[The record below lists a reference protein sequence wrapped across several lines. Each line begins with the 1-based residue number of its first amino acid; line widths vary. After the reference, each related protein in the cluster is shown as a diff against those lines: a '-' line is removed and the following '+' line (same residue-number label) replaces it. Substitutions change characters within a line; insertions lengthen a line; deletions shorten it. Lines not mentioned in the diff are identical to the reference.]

1 MLGFAFVFTF
11 ISFRTVGNIKSVFF
25 LVAMALWAGLGAFTG
40 AGYEVA
46 ATTTPSNELH
56 YNSTGH
62 LILNV
67 TKTPESAVWLEE
79 GEQGLL
85 VSYIFYGL
93 TILCFI
99 LFVKHVW
106 KAE

>member
-1 MLGFAFVFTF
+1 MAFAFIFTF
-11 ISFRTVGNIKSVFF
+11 VSFKTVGNIKSVFF
-25 LVAMALWAGLGAFTG
+25 LIAMALWGGLGAITG
-40 AGYEVA
+40 AGYEVS
-46 ATTTPSNELH
+46 ATTHPSNELH

-67 TKTPESAVWLEE
+67 TKTAETMIFLPGGQE
-79 GEQGLL
+79 GLL
-85 VSYIFYGL
+85 VSYIFYAL

-99 LFVKHVW
+99 LVVKHIW

>member
-1 MLGFAFVFTF
+1 VFTF
-11 ISFRTVGNIKSVFF
+11 VSFKTVGNIKSLFF
-25 LVAMALWAGLGAFTG
+25 LIAMALWGGLGAITG

-46 ATTTPSNELH
+46 ATTQPSNELH
-56 YNSTGH
+56 YNSTGN
-62 LILNV
+62 LVLNV
-67 TKTPESAVWLEE
+67 TKSSEKMVFLPG

-85 VSYIFYGL
+85 VSYIFYAL

-99 LFVKHVW
+99 LIVKHIW